1 MATKKNAQNHEEA
14 QNCFTPLALS
24 SLDDFFKSYDY
35 FSKDE
40 RTRLQTAY
48 LYLLEKTKNLHRS
61 SGEPYFEHPYSVAE
75 ILAQSKLDADSII
88 AAFSQYFEL
97 NIVSESEIE
106 SLFGK
111 TVLNITKG
119 TAKITSMQIKVR
131 QCKRLQVLE
140 NAFAM
145 VDDIRII
152 LVKWLTVSIACAIS
166 KK

>member
-1 MATKKNAQNHEEA
+1 MIKILVFKIQKVYILVMATKKNAQNHEEA
-14 QNCFTPLALS
+14 QTCFTPLALS

-61 SGEPYFEHPYSVAE
+61 SGEPYFEHPYRVAE

-88 AAFSQYFEL
+88 AAFFHNIFEL

-106 SLFGK
+106 NLFGK

-140 NAFAM
+140 KCFCNG
-145 VDDIRII
+145 R
-152 LVKWLTVSIACAIS
+152 
-166 KK
+166 